1 MLGNI
6 SKLVGS
12 LSGGIV
18 GWLIARLGLPAD
30 LMTPDFQAALIVVL
44 SGLFT
49 FFFPPNRVR

>member
-12 LSGGIV
+12 ISGGVV